1 MEISGFK
8 KRKIYEQTGFFA
20 WRSNISIN
28 ENCSYF
34 DFGFSGQSGVL
45 NWSLKNSKIYD
56 NLGNNV
62 GSYASNQVVE
72 LSGNVGPVSNDFFI
86 NNAPVYIGQPKQS
99 NNYSYFYFNT
109 DQASKSYVDFFV
121 EGDYPTGYESTGY
134 GQKAYSSSG
143 TFFEQ
148 GLTPIQLKLNNPN
161 PLDIFIYSGQVNDS
175 NFSFK
180 DSPAQFPREIVSSSE
195 EIFEIVPINF
205 VRGDYS
211 FPVVFNTN
219 FGDFSYTFQASGIPL
234 SEQSFY
240 LLISP
245 NNTTI
250 SNDEINRYSSY
261 FLNTSGSDF
270 KISLEYISGFTGS
283 VFFDIAR
290 DRLLEQQLVSG
301 FVSGSGN
308 LSAYKTGSV
317 SGFNSIL
324 NQYEFGSGSGNVFF
338 KNFKATGYFEQL
350 TEIEIPVLGSGSIQ
364 QLILGSGFA
373 PARVSGTISRLNQT
387 INIGGITGSLTGKNI
402 FGENVSGYILTGDSF
417 NSGNFTYSP
426 SGGTYSY
433 NANNEFTITGNYTGA
448 ELETIKFAT
457 PTTYGTGF
465 FTFPFDNFPGFVLA
479 TGETSTG
486 FWLGNF
492 SYLEPGVNRIKKYIS
507 GYLMSGDSEEAQII
521 DISEFDPVEGDFKD
535 GDKKNLYGYIYP
547 KERDIKILF
556 NACDGDFPSL
566 DLEISELPF
575 NTGYFKINDNNN
587 LEVYKP
593 FLVTGLSPENPL
605 ESYINN
611 SNFLTKSGNFYGKL
625 DFYNESGLFVGD
637 LDIGTSTPTGGRVR
651 ISRLYPSISGSGFF
665 NNPIQSFF
673 SSSPT
678 PVSTGGLTGSKVEL
692 NSLDGWREYM
702 NSYPVLTQ
710 SFNFLSGFNVS
721 GELFFD
727 DISDESLVDFS
738 IREKSCDLIKS
749 DFKFQIKK
757 EDCYVDFDL
766 FKESKYCKNYNTT
779 PSQVVDYSFNE
790 PIGTFL
796 NDGYQLYLENGVSEL
811 FSNSTLVKNCVG
823 VGCTGLGNYISYVTG
838 ISGCSPNELY
848 FTGFYSG
855 VVQRRYVFAST
866 GYIKKYFDGTE
877 IDTEEFCY
885 QNLAFGVNKIPLG
898 GGFTTTTGQNGEL
911 IGGFIINPPNYD
923 RDVEGTYIDYDYPPV
938 AYGCYGSGCRI
949 FTGKM
954 YSGEY
959 SYNVNEN
966 TGIGGS
972 FSGIFKNYILEQGL
986 YSYSGESRV
995 IEETTKKRVD
1005 FGYVFDCDE
1014 ERYILKNFN
1023 ENPEYEYF
1031 GKNSKNFYGVSGNY
1045 LLNNNYELRTGDCF
1059 EGGCTGGYGYYYGYS
1074 LQLADDENFYGE
1086 IITNFQGYNYDAND
1100 ISGISK
1106 GNISFFNCSGYDTR
1120 NEKVKT
1126 LKSGPFSNEQIQQ
1139 KNNFFS
1145 FSDYLASGNYL
1156 LKIKY
1161 GQPTGGFNPPSEP
1174 LPSYLSFSKT
1184 SYSGCEK
1191 DQMVSYTIN
1200 LTGWRDYD
1208 FSGLISYQKWAPTIN
1223 GTGAEYL
1230 ESNEIYPS
1238 GYFTKVPFI
1247 INNAE
1252 TGLKLGQILENEGD
1266 MEKVEGF
1273 KLKITPIG
1281 SYPFLQI
1288 DNDEAN
1294 FIITDDDINET
1305 YDCTPSEPPLPP
1317 DSIAP
1322 CCLPTLCVE
1331 TTQEQCSRLGGKFL
1345 TGGLRCHPGICDDI
1359 PFTPPTGPAAAAA
1372 AVVGPAAAVVGP
1384 AAAVVGPAAAVAGP
1398 VVLLAAPASASPP
1411 GPVYVGPG
1419 GANAAPGAPKTGPSV
1434 QKGCYIELVLSC
1446 WSDNSDCLAYGI
1458 YGVCSVTAVPK
1469 PPSGKS
1475 LSVDSCDTC
1484 ALCKARSMNK
1494 RIYIDDNSVFD
1505 LDPYDSKT
1513 FDVFKFRNLSAIVT
1527 DDECKNGGVGSESEL
1542 TAAIR
1547 VRCFDCDAAD
1557 AYASFSSD
1565 CCSQELWTDE
1575 VQTTELCPDGVSE
1588 KKKKCHQLCSRTE
1601 EDCVEPLKLPIKV
1614 YRTGGLSFNYPF
1626 NGYKCVGCYTGSSNW
1641 IFQGEITTRTG
1652 NGSSVDITCTIGNA
1666 VNSREGIGVDAE
1678 GKVLTYLNSTTEYLT
1693 ITYQDCLNGVF
1704 NSTQDWCGY

>member
-28 ENCSYF
+28 ENSSYF
-34 DFGFSGQSGVL
+34 DFGFSGKSGVL
-45 NWSLKNSKIYD
+45 EWSFKNSKIYD

-72 LSGNVGPVSNDFFI
+72 LSGNVGPTSNDFFI
-86 NNAPVYIGQPKQS
+86 NNAPVYIGQAKQS

-109 DQASKSYVDFFV
+109 DQASSSYVDFFV
-121 EGDYPTGYESTGY
+121 EGDYPTGYDSTSY

-143 TFFEQ
+143 SFFEQ

-161 PLDIFIYSGQVNDS
+161 PLDIFIYSGQVIDG

-180 DSPAQFPREIVSSSE
+180 DSPAQFPREIISYSE
-195 EIFEIVPINF
+195 EIFEIVPVNF

-234 SEQSFY
+234 SEQGFY

-261 FLNTSGSDF
+261 FLNSSKSDF

-283 VFFDIAR
+283 VFLDINR
-290 DRLLEQQLVSG
+290 SKLIQGQLVSG
-301 FVSGSGN
+301 FVSGSGD
-308 LSAYKTGSV
+308 LSAYKTGLV

-350 TEIEIPVLGSGSIQ
+350 TEIEIPVLGSGSVQ

-373 PARVSGTISRLNQT
+373 PARVSGTISRLSQT
-387 INIGGITGSLTGKNI
+387 INIGGITGSLTGRNV
-402 FGENVSGYILTGDSF
+402 FGENVSGYILTGDNF

-457 PTTYGTGF
+457 PTAYGTGF
-465 FTFPFDNFPGFVLA
+465 FTFPFNNFPGFVLA

-507 GYLMSGDSEEAQII
+507 WYLMSGKNEDAQVQ
-521 DISEFDPVEGDFKD
+521 DISEFDPIKGEFKD
-535 GDKKNLYGYIYP
+535 GDKKSLYGFIDP
-547 KERDIKILF
+547 KERTVEILF
-556 NACDGDFPSL
+556 DACDGDFPSL

-575 NTGYFKINDNNN
+575 NTGYFKINDNN

-593 FLVTGLSPENPL
+593 FLVSGISPENPL

-678 PVSTGGLTGSKVEL
+678 PVSTGGLTGSKVKL

-738 IREKSCDLIKS
+738 IKEKSCDLVKS
-749 DFKFQIKK
+749 DFKFEIKK
-757 EDCYVDFDL
+757 ENCYVDFDL
-766 FKESKYCKNYNTT
+766 FKESKHCKNYNAT
-779 PSQVVDYSFNE
+779 PSQVVNYSFNE
-790 PIGTFL
+790 PVGAFL
-796 NDGYQLYLENGVSEL
+796 NDNYQLYLSNGVSGL
-811 FSNSTLVKNCVG
+811 FSNSSLVKNCDG
-823 VGCTGLGNYISYVTG
+823 SGCTGLGNYILYVTG

-855 VVQRRYVFAST
+855 VVQKRYTFAST
-866 GYIKKYFDGTE
+866 GYIKKYFNGTE
-877 IDTEEFCY
+877 IDTEEFYY
-885 QNLAFGVNKIPLG
+885 QDLAFGVNKIPLG
-898 GGFTTTTGQNGEL
+898 GGFTTFTGQNGEL
-911 IGGFIINPPNYD
+911 VSGLIINPPNYN
-923 RDVEGTYIDYDYPPV
+923 RGVEGTYIDYDYPPV
-938 AYGCYGSGCRI
+938 AYNCYGSGCRI

-959 SYNVNEN
+959 SYDVNEN
-966 TGIGGS
+966 TGVGGS
-972 FSGIFKNYILEQGL
+972 FSGIFKKYILEQGL

-995 IEETTKKRVD
+995 IEETIKKKVD
-1005 FGYVFDCDE
+1005 FGYVYDCDE
-1014 ERYILKNFN
+1014 DRYILKNFN

-1031 GKNSKNFYGVSGNY
+1031 GKYNKNFYGVSGKY

-1059 EGGCTGGYGYYYGYS
+1059 DAGCTGGYGYYYGYS

-1086 IITNFQGYNYDAND
+1086 IITNFQGYNYDASD
-1100 ISGISK
+1100 ISGISR

-1120 NEKVKT
+1120 NEKIKT
-1126 LKSGPFSNEQIQQ
+1126 LKSQPFSNEQIQE
-1139 KNNFFS
+1139 KSNFFS
-1145 FSDYLASGNYL
+1145 FNDYLASGNYL

-1161 GQPTGGFNPPSEP
+1161 GKPTGGFNPPSEP

-1200 LTGWRDYD
+1200 LTGWRDYN

-1230 ESNEIYPS
+1230 ESSEIYPS
-1238 GYFTKVPFI
+1238 GYFTKIPFI

-1266 MEKVEGF
+1266 MERVEGF

-1288 DNDEAN
+1288 GNDEAN
-1294 FIITDDDINET
+1294 FIITDDDINEA
-1305 YDCTPSEPPLPP
+1305 YNCIPSEPPLPP

-1331 TTQEQCSRLGGKFL
+1331 TTQEQCGRLGGKFL

-1359 PFTPPTGPAAAAA
+1359 PFTPPAGPVA
-1372 AVVGPAAAVVGP
+1372 GPVAGP
-1384 AAAVVGPAAAVAGP
+1384 AAVAGP
-1398 VVLLAAPASASPP
+1398 VVLLAAPLSFPP
-1411 GPVYVGPG
+1411 NPFGGSGPG
-1419 GANAAPGAPKTGPSV
+1419 GAPGAPGAPKAGPSV
-1434 QKGCYIELVLSC
+1434 QQGCYIELYLSC
-1446 WSDNSDCLAYGI
+1446 WSDNSSCLDFSI
-1458 YGVCSVTAVPK
+1458 YGVCSVTAIPRA
-1469 PPSGKS
+1469 PIGKR
-1475 LSVDSCDTC
+1475 LNVNSCNTC
-1484 ALCKARSMNK
+1484 VQCVALSMNK
-1494 RIYIDDNSVFD
+1494 AINIDSGRSSFM
-1505 LDPYDSKT
+1505 LIPGASKT
-1513 FDVFKFRNLSAIVT
+1513 FNVFKLRNSSAVVS
-1527 DDECKNGGVGSESEL
+1527 DSDCRNGRVGSEGEL
-1542 TAAIR
+1542 SAPIR
-1547 VRCFDCDAAD
+1547 VSCLGCGAAD
-1557 AYASFSSD
+1557 AYTSFSSD
-1565 CCSQELWTDE
+1565 CCAQNLWTKE
-1575 VQTTELCPDGVSE
+1575 VDTGSLCADG
-1588 KKKKCHQLCSRTE
+1588 KTPRRKRCHQLCR
-1601 EDCVEPLKLPIKV
+1601 
-1614 YRTGGLSFNYPF
+1614 R
-1626 NGYKCVGCYTGSSNW
+1626 
-1641 IFQGEITTRTG
+1641 
-1652 NGSSVDITCTIGNA
+1652 
-1666 VNSREGIGVDAE
+1666 
-1678 GKVLTYLNSTTEYLT
+1678 STTNCDEY
-1693 ITYQDCLNGVF
+1693 YA
-1704 NSTQDWCGY
+1704 